1 MEIIQNRYGEDRV
14 IEKIAPDKLRVMG
27 ESNFS
32 RTSVDDD
39 GKIIMFDF
47 EGGPF
52 LMVGS
57 SIKYLKSDWLVKEIT
72 IENSIGNNLESVILK
87 VELDGRT

>member
-27 ESNFS
+27 ESTFT
-32 RTSVDDD
+32 RTSTNYN
-39 GKIIMFDF
+39 GETIMFDF

-52 LMVGS
+52 LMVGNT
-57 SIKYLKSDWLVKEIT
+57 IKYLKLDWTIKEIIPEQST
-72 IENSIGNNLESVILK
+72 QPNLESVILK
-87 VELDGRT
+87 IEFNG

>member
-27 ESNFS
+27 ESTFT
-32 RTSVDDD
+32 RTSTNDN
-39 GKIIMFDF
+39 GETIMFDF

-52 LMVGS
+52 LMVGNT
-57 SIKYLKSDWLVKEIT
+57 IKYLKLDWTIKEIIPEQST
-72 IENSIGNNLESVILK
+72 QPNLESVILK
-87 VELDGRT
+87 IEFNG